1 MAVSHR
7 SISSSHFFSSSSS
20 SFCYFLS
27 SEPLHLQPLLS
38 ARPAT
43 VKAWRKRRPISV
55 AKWNGRSN
63 KQPIYNTRHVVTC
76 INQTCGAIGEGA
88 YAVPE
93 NGDMTN
99 AGDTALPAKRQ
110 SQHFSNAFW
119 RFLRPHTVRGT
130 LIGTTA
136 LVARALL
143 ENVDRINWVLLPKAS
158 SGLLALICG
167 NGYIVGINQIYDVD
181 IDKVN
186 KPFLPIASGDL
197 SSSAAWLI
205 ILALAAIGIGIV
217 AINFGSLITTLY
229 MLGLLLGAIYS
240 VPPLRFKQFP
250 VAAFLIIATVR
261 GFLLNFGVYYATR
274 TSLGLAFEWSPPVV
288 FITVFVTIF
297 AIVIAITKDLPDIE
311 GDMKYKIST
320 FATKLGVRNIALLGS
335 GLLLAN
341 YAGAIAA
348 ASHLPQFFRPEFMAL
363 WHAILAGI
371 VIYQEAIASF
381 YRFIWNLL
389 YAEYAMFPFL

>member
-1 MAVSHR
+1 MQEILLFQQKDSLN
-7 SISSSHFFSSSSS
+7 ISRMLFGG
-20 SFCYFLS
+20 FCDLILCV
-27 SEPLHLQPLLS
+27 ELLL
-38 ARPAT
+38 AQR
-43 VKAWRKRRPISV
+43 
-55 AKWNGRSN
+55 
-63 KQPIYNTRHVVTC
+63 
-76 INQTCGAIGEGA
+76 E
-88 YAVPE
+88 
-93 NGDMTN
+93 M
-99 AGDTALPAKRQ
+99 
-110 SQHFSNAFW
+110 
-119 RFLRPHTVRGT
+119 
-130 LIGTTA
+130 A

-371 VIYQEAIASF
+371 VIYQTWLLDSSRYTKEAIASF